1 MSYYKDCPLS
11 ADLVYHN
18 AIITRQAREKLNNHK
33 SVVVWFTGLSG
44 SGKSTIANSVEE
56 KLYSLNC
63 RTFVLDGDNIR
74 HGLSSDLSFSASDRK
89 ENVRRVGEGAKL
101 MMESGVIVL
110 AAFVSPFEEDRD
122 FVRKLLPQGD
132 FLEVYCNASLEVC
145 ESRDVKG
152 LYRRARNGK
161 IKSYTGIDSP
171 YEAPI
176 NPDLVIDT
184 GSTSLQESV
193 ARVINLIKSMGII
206 K

>member
-33 SVVVWFTGLSG
+33 SVVIWFTGLSG

-89 ENVRRVGEGAKL
+89 ENVRRVGEVAKL

-184 GSTSLQESV
+184 GNTSLQESV
-193 ARVINLIKSMGII
+193 ARVVNLIKSMGII

>member
-1 MSYYKDCPLS
+1 MS

-33 SVVVWFTGLSG
+33 SVVIWFTGLSG

-89 ENVRRVGEGAKL
+89 ENVRRVGEVAKL

-184 GSTSLQESV
+184 GNTSLQESV
-193 ARVINLIKSMGII
+193 ARVVNLIKSMGII

>member
-1 MSYYKDCPLS
+1 
-11 ADLVYHN
+11 
-18 AIITRQAREKLNNHK
+18 
-33 SVVVWFTGLSG
+33 VVIWFTGLSG

-56 KLYSLNC
+56 ELYGLNC

-89 ENVRRVGEGAKL
+89 ENVRRVGEVAKL

-110 AAFVSPFEEDRD
+110 AAFVSPFEEDRA